1 MKNESRLCK
10 NAYNMRQFKLKIH
23 TKKKQK
29 ANKIFL
35 QKHPYSC
42 KDIEKFLKDIQ

>member
-23 TKKKQK
+23 THKNKKQIK
-29 ANKIFL
+29 YFYRNIHIHVKT
-35 QKHPYSC
+35 
-42 KDIEKFLKDIQ
+42 